1 MTRIVFW
8 EKPGCMGNARQKA
21 LLATGGHVIES
32 RSLPGS
38 KWEQAD
44 LLAFLESHPV
54 PDWFN
59 RGARRVKEGEVDPD
73 AVSREQALEILIA
86 DPILIRRPLL
96 EIEGTRLMG
105 FDLAKIETLI
115 GALPSTERIERVRG
129 ENLEKCPG
137 EETGVSCG
145 TVRE

>member
-1 MTRIVFW
+1 MRIVFW

-21 LLATGGHVIES
+21 LLATGGHEIES

-38 KWEQAD
+38 VWEKEA
-44 LLAFLESHPV
+44 LLAFLEPLPV

-73 AVSREQALEILIA
+73 GVDREQALEILIA

-96 EIEGTRLMG
+96 EIGDAKLVG
-105 FDLAKIETLI
+105 FDLSRIEALI
-115 GALPSTERIERVRG
+115 GALPSTERVERVRG
-129 ENLEKCPG
+129 EDLEKCPG
-137 EETGVSCG
+137 DASGVKCG
-145 TVRE
+145 DPRE

>member
-21 LLATGGHVIES
+21 LLATGNHDIES
-32 RSLPGS
+32 HSLPGS
-38 KWEQAD
+38 VWKRAD
-44 LLAFLESHPV
+44 LLAYLDPLPV

-73 AVSREQALEILIA
+73 GVDREQALDILIA
-86 DPILIRRPLL
+86 DPILIRRPLM
-96 EIEGTRLMG
+96 EIDGTRLVG
-105 FDLAKIETLI
+105 FDLERVEALI
-115 GALPSTERIERVRG
+115 GKLPSTERVDRVRG

-137 EETGVSCG
+137 EATGVSCG
-145 TVRE
+145 TPRD

>member
-1 MTRIVFW
+1 MTKIVFW

-21 LLATGGHVIES
+21 LLATGGHDLES

-38 KWEQAD
+38 VWEKES
-44 LLAFLESHPV
+44 LLAFLDPLPV

-73 AVSREQALEILIA
+73 ALTRDEALAILIA

-96 EIEGTRLMG
+96 EIGGTRLVG
-105 FDLAKIETLI
+105 FDLARIEALI
-115 GALPSTERIERVRG
+115 GKLPATERVERVRG
-129 ENLEKCPG
+129 EDLETCPG
-137 EETGVSCG
+137 DASGVKCG
-145 TVRE
+145 DVRE

>member
-21 LLATGGHVIES
+21 LLATGNHDIES
-32 RSLPGS
+32 HSLPGS
-38 KWEQAD
+38 AD
-44 LLAFLESHPV
+44 LLAYLDPLPV

-73 AVSREQALEILIA
+73 GVDREQALDILIA
-86 DPILIRRPLL
+86 DPILIRRPLM
-96 EIEGTRLMG
+96 EIDGTRLVG
-105 FDLAKIETLI
+105 FDLERVEALI
-115 GALPSTERIERVRG
+115 GKLPSTERVDRVRG

-137 EETGVSCG
+137 EATGVSCG
-145 TVRE
+145 TPRD